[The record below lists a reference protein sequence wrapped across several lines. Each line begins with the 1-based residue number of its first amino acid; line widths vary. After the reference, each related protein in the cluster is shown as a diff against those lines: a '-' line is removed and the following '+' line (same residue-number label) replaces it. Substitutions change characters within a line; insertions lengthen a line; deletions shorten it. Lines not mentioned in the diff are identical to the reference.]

1 MANWT
6 NPKTNEQKEPQ
17 KESLAYINKA
27 TREMAEVNPII
38 DNLANAVLE
47 AAKDLMEKLD
57 EAGKTTQSQTRD
69 KKTTYTDKAVVNV
82 EPAMKWNKETQ
93 QEEALTH
100 KDGTQVYKATA
111 EIKHNGTTL
120 TLTAKEDVS
129 DGAKFVAMTASKWDR
144 PRDGSPKLKFYKQD
158 EIQSAYINKD
168 IKEIAAFI
176 QENGMVQAKEDRGNE
191 NSLKNFAYEANQYFN
206 ANTEKVP
213 NENGELVNNAYAKYS
228 NDDYGEKVT
237 IFNHTDNTAVELGE
251 TNDGN
256 KYAVAINYDLNKEF
270 EPRQQGEAPAKAFL
284 NNEKDLENFID
295 LPEIRDAVAEYKG
308 FSGKEQAKEAPKKNK
323 ANIERD

>member
-6 NPKTNEQKEPQ
+6 NSKATEAKEPQ
-17 KESLAYINKA
+17 KESLAYINKE
-27 TREMAEVNPII
+27 TRQMAEVNPII

-111 EIKHNGTTL
+111 AIKHNGTTL
-120 TLTAKEDVS
+120 TLTAKENVS
-129 DGAKFVAMTASKWDR
+129 DGAKFVAMNATKWDR
-144 PRDGSPKLKFYKQD
+144 SNGKPEFKFYKQD
-158 EIQSAYINKD
+158 EIQNAYINKD

-176 QENGMVQAKEDRGNE
+176 QENDIVQKKEDRGNE
-191 NSLKNFAYEANQYFN
+191 GSLKNFAYEANQYFN

-237 IFNHTDNTAVELGE
+237 IYNHTDNTAVELGE

-270 EPRQQGEAPAKAFL
+270 EPRQQGEAPAKAFI

-295 LPEIRDAVAEYKG
+295 LPEVREAVAEFKEFG
-308 FSGKEQAKEAPKKNK
+308 GKEQEKEAPKKNK
-323 ANIERD
+323 ASVERD